1 MTGPAKLGFRVN
13 AGEGKVPKEMSFIRT
28 CPLILLLAGCV
39 ANPFPLPARAESL
52 AGLSPEKLVAE
63 EWIEQNEARLKAT
76 NQRIWSAAELGL
88 EEHQSSEA
96 LIELLRQN
104 GFKVQRGVADM
115 PTAFVASYGSG
126 KPVIGILAE
135 YDALPGLSQTAAP
148 QREARAGA
156 ESGHGCGHSI
166 FGTASSAG
174 AIAVRQALEKQK
186 LKGTIRLYGTPAE
199 ETLIGKVYMAKAGL
213 FDDCDAVL
221 HWHPGDK
228 TDAGYETS
236 KAMVS
241 AKFAFR
247 GLAAHA
253 SSFPHEGK
261 SALDAVELMNMAANF
276 WREHLPEDARVHYVI
291 SDGGGQPNVVPPR
304 AEVWY
309 YLRADKHREVER
321 MFERLVNM
329 AKGAMLMTGASYEV
343 KIDSETHEVLP
354 NLPLAQLVHKNL
366 TLVGPPQFT
375 EAEKAFAKKT
385 QAELEKTFDYAL
397 SERIE
402 SLPAAPERRK
412 GSTDVGEVSWRVPT
426 AGLRVASWTYGAPSH
441 SWHVAACT
449 GMSIGE
455 KGMLVASR
463 TLAFTALDLFTDSGQ
478 IRKAREDFEKAR
490 AGAEFKSLLSKDQKP
505 PVKIR

>member
-1 MTGPAKLGFRVN
+1 MT
-13 AGEGKVPKEMSFIRT
+13 SIRAY
-28 CPLILLLAGCV
+28 PLLFLLAISIANPFVLLAGS
-39 ANPFPLPARAESL
+39 R
-52 AGLSPEKLVAE
+52 AGLSQEKVVAD

-76 NQRIWSAAELGL
+76 NRRIWSAAELGL
-88 EEHQSSEA
+88 EEHQSSEC
-96 LIELLRQN
+96 LIELLSEN
-104 GFKVQRGVADM
+104 GFKVQREVADM
-115 PTAFVASYGSG
+115 PTAFVAAYGSG

-148 QREARAGA
+148 QPEARAGA

-166 FGTASSAG
+166 FGTASSAA

-221 HWHPGDK
+221 HWHPSDK

-236 KAMVS
+236 KALVS
-241 AKFAFR
+241 VKFAFR

-261 SALDAVELMNMAANF
+261 SALDAVELMNMAANL

-309 YLRADKHREVER
+309 YLRADNHRDVQR

-329 AKGAMLMTGASYEV
+329 AKGATLMTGTSYEV

-354 NLPLAQLVHKNL
+354 NLPLAQLLQKNL
-366 TLVGPPQFT
+366 TLLGPPQFS
-375 EAEKAFAKKT
+375 EAEKAFAKKS
-385 QAELEKTFDYAL
+385 QAELSETFEYSL
-397 SERIE
+397 SEKIE
-402 SLPAAPERRK
+402 SLPAAPGKRK

-441 SWHVAACT
+441 SWQVAACT

-463 TLAFTALDLFTDSGQ
+463 ALAFTVLDLFTDPGQ
-478 IRKAREDFEKAR
+478 IQKAREDFQKST
-490 AGAEFKSLLSKDQKP
+490 AGTEFRSLLKKDQKP